1 VGYRVK
7 QVQAKKWISID
18 NRVLTESG
26 LPAGN
31 GYRCNKKKC
40 SNTEISDR
48 KKGRLERERQ
58 RWIET
63 GKGGRMG
70 G

>member
-26 LPAGN
+26 LLAGN
-31 GYRCNKKKC
+31 GYRCNKKK
-40 SNTEISDR
+40 SAATQEYQTER
-48 KKGRLERERQ
+48 KAD
-58 RWIET
+58 
-63 GKGGRMG
+63 
-70 G
+70 